1 MADDGRKLSYSERDR
16 LRREGKGGGKRER
29 PLSGHDRALEE
40 KRSRLALAAAE
51 DLFTDEK
58 GGQTGKALAN
68 AVREAHGTK
77 GLAAACLAYLEKVGP
92 PASDELAS
100 IFLDAGEKAVRL
112 PVLDELLR
120 RKSQG
125 ELELEGGLKRQV
137 RLLAEDFDD
146 DLASRAEDL
155 LAE

>member
-16 LRREGKGGGKRER
+16 MRREGKGAGRSDRPQSGRDREV
-29 PLSGHDRALEE
+29 EE

-58 GGQTGKALAN
+58 GGQAGKALAN

-77 GLAAACLAYLEKVGP
+77 ELASACRAYLDRVGP
-92 PASDELAS
+92 PASGELAS
-100 IFLDAGEKAVRL
+100 IFLDAGDKGITL
-112 PVLDELLR
+112 PVLDALLQQ
-120 RKSQG
+120 KSQG
-125 ELELEGGLKRQV
+125 KLEIEGSLKSQI
-137 RLLAEDFDD
+137 RLLSEDFDD

-155 LAE
+155 LA

>member
-16 LRREGKGGGKRER
+16 MRREGRGAGRSER
-29 PLSGHDRALEE
+29 PQSGRDRALEE

-51 DLFTDEK
+51 ELFTDEK
-58 GGQTGKALAN
+58 GGQLGKALAN

-77 GLAAACLAYLEKVGP
+77 GLAAACQAYLEKVGP
-92 PASDELAS
+92 PAPGELAS
-100 IFLDAGEKAVRL
+100 IFLDAGEKSISV

-120 RKSQG
+120 QKSQG
-125 ELELEGGLKRQV
+125 KLELEGGLKRQI

-146 DLASRAEDL
+146 ELASRAEDL
-155 LAE
+155 LA

>member
-16 LRREGKGGGKRER
+16 MRRDGGKRER
-29 PLSGHDRALEE
+29 PASGRDREVEE

-58 GGQTGKALAN
+58 GGQAGKTLAD

-77 GLAAACLAYLEKVGP
+77 DLPAACHAYLEKVGP
-92 PASDELAS
+92 PASGELAS
-100 IFLDAGEKAVRL
+100 IFLDAGEKAISL
-112 PVLDELLR
+112 PILDDLLR
-120 RKSQG
+120 QKSLG
-125 ELELEGGLKRQV
+125 KLEIEGGLKRQI

-155 LAE
+155 LA

>member
-16 LRREGKGGGKRER
+16 MRREGGGAGRRER
-29 PLSGHDRALEE
+29 PQSGRDRDVEE
-40 KRSRLALAAAE
+40 KRSRLALAAA
-51 DLFTDEK
+51 DALFTDEK
-58 GGQTGKALAN
+58 GGQTGKALAI

-77 GLAAACLAYLEKVGP
+77 ELAAACRAYLEQVGP
-92 PASDELAS
+92 PASGELAS
-100 IFLDAGEKAVRL
+100 IFLDAGEKGISL

-120 RKSQG
+120 RKG
-125 ELELEGGLKRQV
+125 AGNLELEGGLKSQI

-155 LAE
+155 LA